1 MGEALRFAGRMK
13 GSPEAGLVLQF
24 LGQADFCGTALLA
37 LLRSQQAQLT
47 TYPK

>member
-24 LGQADFCGTALLA
+24 LGQADFRGTILLA
-37 LLRSQQAQLT
+37 LLRSQASSAEHL
-47 TYPK
+47 P